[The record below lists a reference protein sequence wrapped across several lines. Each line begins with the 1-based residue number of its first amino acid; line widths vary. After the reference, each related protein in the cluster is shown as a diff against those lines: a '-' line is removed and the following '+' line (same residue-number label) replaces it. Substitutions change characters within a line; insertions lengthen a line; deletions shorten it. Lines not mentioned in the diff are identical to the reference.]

1 MSLTRQEARALIA
14 AAHNLHPIIIIGNQ
28 GLSEGVIQETDRALY
43 DHELIKV
50 RIQGTKEK
58 VELKS
63 LAEELALKLKAHCLR
78 TIGHIAI
85 LYRPS
90 NKNQKSVKKPN
101 S

>member
-14 AAHNLHPIIIIGNQ
+14 AAHSLHPIIIIGNQ
-28 GLSEGVIQETDRALY
+28 GLSAGVIQETDRALY

-50 RIQGTKEK
+50 RIQTTKEK
-58 VELKS
+58 AELKS
-63 LAEELALKLKAHCLR
+63 LAEELSLKLKAHCLR

-90 NKNQKSVKKPN
+90 DKSQNSIKKHL
-101 S
+101 